1 VAQAEQAAQA
11 EQVAVQAARAA
22 RLSAADQ
29 QEELAALE
37 EESCAQAAARSQV
50 WVATQSVAAAVLRA
64 AAAASPPFELEARL
78 SVPPTLSPPRAGPA
92 SAELIYRHAG
102 HPKSDQ
108 PAQPQAGQR
117 PVLCQQYRQ
126 LPQTPDS
133 KHRLP
138 VQVRSALVH

>member
-11 EQVAVQAARAA
+11 ELVAVQAARAA

-50 WVATQSVAAAVLRA
+50 WGATQSV